1 MTTVVA
7 VCGSRRTGSHTKT
20 ALKHVLAAAERAGA
34 DTDLLDLGAVDLP
47 LYHPDEDAQGES
59 AALVRRVREADG
71 VVLGS
76 PVYHGSYSSTLKN
89 FHDYCSSDDYENT
102 VVGLLTVA
110 GGASYG
116 ATLEHMR
123 STVRNV
129 HGWVLPQQLGI
140 PRVYNQF
147 EDGEFVDDD
156 LRERTETLGRLVAEH
171 AAVVGEQGTP
181 LAASDD

>member
-7 VCGSRRTGSHTKT
+7 VCGSRRDGSYTKL
-20 ALKHVLAAAERAGA
+20 ALEHVLAAAERAGA
-34 DTDLLDLGAVDLP
+34 ETDLIDLGAVDLP

-59 AALVRRVREADG
+59 ADLLRRVREADG
-71 VVLGS
+71 VILGS

-89 FHDYCSSDDYENT
+89 FHDYCSSDEYEST

-116 ATLEHMR
+116 AALEHMR
-123 STVRNV
+123 STSRNV
-129 HGWVLPQQLGI
+129 HAWVLPQQVGI

-147 EDGEFVDDD
+147 EDGKLVDEDI
-156 LRERTETLGRLVAEH
+156 LERVEALGRLVTEH
-171 AAVVGEQGTP
+171 AAAMGNKQTP
-181 LAASDD
+181 LATADD